1 MTNYG
6 YMRVST
12 DDQMYDLQRNALIA
26 SGIDP
31 ENIYADTISGK
42 TLQRPELSRLQ
53 EQLKPGDTFTV
64 WKLDRL
70 GRSLGNLIHMI
81 DEFNKNGVHFRSLT
95 EQLDTTTPTGKC
107 MFHVVGAFAQ
117 LEREVISQ
125 RTKEGL
131 AATKAKGTKLGRPPC
146 SPDKMKKIL
155 ELAKDPK
162 MSVRKIAVKVWVS
175 PAVVQRALEPV
186 REELGRP
193 RKEKGPPRPKPA
205 TPSAASDFI

>member
-64 WKLDRL
+64 WKLERL

-95 EQLDTTTPTGKC
+95 ENLDTTTPTGKC
-107 MFHVVGAFAQ
+107 MFHVY
-117 LEREVISQ
+117 
-125 RTKEGL
+125 
-131 AATKAKGTKLGRPPC
+131 
-146 SPDKMKKIL
+146 
-155 ELAKDPK
+155 
-162 MSVRKIAVKVWVS
+162 VS
-175 PAVVQRALEPV
+175 
-186 REELGRP
+186 
-193 RKEKGPPRPKPA
+193 
-205 TPSAASDFI
+205 